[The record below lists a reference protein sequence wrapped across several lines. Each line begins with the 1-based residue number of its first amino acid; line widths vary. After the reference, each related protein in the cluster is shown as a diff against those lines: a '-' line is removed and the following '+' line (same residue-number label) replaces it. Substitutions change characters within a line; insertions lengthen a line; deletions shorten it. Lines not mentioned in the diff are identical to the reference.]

1 MLVIKDSDGS
11 TPPPPTHTHTLT
23 EQSEN
28 VCRSVFTHCLIHSL
42 NSNPVPGVGR
52 GWILQTGGTAAAH
65 SENGNSTGPSGRKPT
80 LLTAEAEAI
89 KNSEIQ
95 RILEFRGT
103 VKVP

>member
-1 MLVIKDSDGS
+1 MQECVYARPHPFIKQQPS
-11 TPPPPTHTHTLT
+11 TWSG
-23 EQSEN
+23 EGAG
-28 VCRSVFTHCLIHSL
+28 FT
-42 NSNPVPGVGR
+42 N
-52 GWILQTGGTAAAH
+52 GGTAAAH

-89 KNSEIQ
+89 TNSEIQ